1 MEYLQVQLIEQV
13 VIRESEKI
21 DKVLMEREKYC

>member
-13 VIRESEKI
+13 VIREGEQI
-21 DKVLMEREKYC
+21 GKVLMEREKDC

>member
-13 VIRESEKI
+13 VIREGEKI
-21 DKVLMEREKYC
+21 GKVLMEREKDC